1 MNKTYTLNSLAL
13 FIQNEEKLLNSL
25 ELTVNTKQGSPS
37 RNTIKN
43 ILAYSK
49 ALSIKKSLKF
59 RAFCFYAFSCNI
71 STQITH

>member
-49 ALSIKKSLKF
+49 ALSIKKSEKIGVLEMLL
-59 RAFCFYAFSCNI
+59 N
-71 STQITH
+71 